1 MMSLGAIITLM
12 RVSLLELLILAS
24 PVLLVAVGVGLT
36 ISIIQAITS
45 IQEQTI
51 TFVPKMITILLLLV
65 FLGPWLSAHLIN
77 FTQNIWGQMYEIVR

>member
-1 MMSLGAIITLM
+1 MSLGEIIALM
-12 RVSLLELLILAS
+12 RVSLLELLILAA

-51 TFVPKMITILLLLV
+51 TFVPKMITIVLLLI
-65 FLGPWLSAHLIN
+65 FLGPWLSTHLIN
-77 FTQNIWGQMYEIVR
+77 FTQNVWGQMYAIVR